1 MENRTV
7 KILIEIYKEEYRSA
21 PKIIFKES
29 YNELDTLARLGIVE
43 DIIKELKGYRKELGN
58 SLFKKLAT

>member
-29 YNELDTLARLGIVE
+29 YDELDTLSRLSIIE
-43 DIIKELKGYRKELGN
+43 NTIKELKGYRIELGN
-58 SLFKKLAT
+58 SLFKKLST

>member
-1 MENRTV
+1 M

-43 DIIKELKGYRKELGN
+43 DIIKELKIY
-58 SLFKKLAT
+58 

>member
-21 PKIIFKES
+21 PKIVFKES
-29 YNELDTLARLGIVE
+29 YDELDTLSRLSIIE
-43 DIIKELKGYRKELGN
+43 NTIKELKGYRKELGN
-58 SLFKKLAT
+58 SLFKKLST

>member
-21 PKIIFKES
+21 PKIVFKES
-29 YNELDTLARLGIVE
+29 YDELDTLSRLSIIE
-43 DIIKELKGYRKELGN
+43 NTIKELKGYRKELGN
-58 SLFKKLAT
+58 SLFKKLTT

>member
-1 MENRTV
+1 M

-29 YNELDTLARLGIVE
+29 YDELDTLSRLSIVE
-43 DIIKELKGYRKELGN
+43 DIIKELKSYRKELGN
-58 SLFKKLAT
+58 SLFKKLTS

>member
-29 YNELDTLARLGIVE
+29 YDELDTLSRLSIIE
-43 DIIKELKGYRKELGN
+43 NTIKELKGYRKELGN

>member
-1 MENRTV
+1 V

-29 YNELDTLARLGIVE
+29 YDELDTLSRLSIIE
-43 DIIKELKGYRKELGN
+43 NTIKELKGYRKELGN
-58 SLFKKLAT
+58 SLFKKLST

>member
-29 YNELDTLARLGIVE
+29 YDELDTLSRLSIIE
-43 DIIKELKGYRKELGN
+43 NTIKELKGYRKELGN
-58 SLFKKLAT
+58 SLFKKLST

>member
-1 MENRTV
+1 M

-29 YNELDTLARLGIVE
+29 YDELDTLSRLSIIE
-43 DIIKELKGYRKELGN
+43 NTIKELKGYRKELGN

>member
-1 MENRTV
+1 M

-29 YNELDTLARLGIVE
+29 YDELDTLSRLSIIE
-43 DIIKELKGYRKELGN
+43 NTIKELKGYRKELGN
-58 SLFKKLAT
+58 SLFKKLST

>member
-7 KILIEIYKEEYRSA
+7 KILIEIYKKEYRSA

-29 YNELDTLARLGIVE
+29 YDELDTLSRLSIIE
-43 DIIKELKGYRKELGN
+43 NTIKELKGYRKELGN
-58 SLFKKLAT
+58 SLFKKLST